1 MFQERHTLLPQNELL
16 AARRGLRTSERL
28 RIGIVGC
35 GRVTRLCHVPALAR
49 LPKAEVAALADVDSS
64 RVRDLARQTGARA
77 YHDHDALIA
86 DPEIDVVAVCV
97 PAVHHA
103 EVAVAALEGGKHVF
117 LEKPVALGLAEG
129 QRIAAAGARAKG
141 QLIVGFNLR
150 WHRLVSAARALV
162 EAGAVGKVDAVTT
175 RFTSP
180 ISNSDVMPAW
190 RRKRTLGG
198 GVINEMGPHHFDLWR
213 QFAREEVVEVF
224 AASRG
229 VDWDDESALVSGR
242 TESGALVSSFFSQS
256 AAEANEFEISG
267 DQGRLRVSLY
277 RFDSLELTP
286 RGIPIGDLRH
296 RLRGLVTTLCQLP
309 AGLSASRRGGDYAD
323 SYRREWRHVVDVVR
337 RGSAVECTIDDGLRA
352 LDIMLAA
359 GESAASGQAVPIVRS
374 SARIAEA

>member
-1 MFQERHTLLPQNELL
+1 
-16 AARRGLRTSERL
+16 LRTPERL
-28 RIGIVGC
+28 RIGIIGC
-35 GRVTRLCHVPALAR
+35 GRVTRLRHVPALAR
-49 LPKAEVAALADVDSS
+49 LPQAEIAGLADVDSS
-64 RVRDLARQTGARA
+64 QVGELARQTGARA
-77 YHDHDALIA
+77 YPDHDALIA

-103 EVAVAALEGGKHVF
+103 EVAVAALEGGKQVF
-117 LEKPVALGLAEG
+117 LEKPVALRLMDG

-150 WHRLVSAARALV
+150 WHRLVKAACELV
-162 EAGAVGKVDAVTT
+162 GAGAVGKVDAITT

-180 ISNSDVMPAW
+180 IGNSDVFAAW
-190 RRKRTLGG
+190 RRKRMLGG
-198 GVINEMGPHHFDLWR
+198 GVINEIGPHHFDLWR
-213 QFAREEVVEVF
+213 QLAREEVVEVF
-224 AASRG
+224 AASRS
-229 VDWDDESALVSGR
+229 VDGDDDSAVVSAR

-256 AAEANEFEISG
+256 TAEANEFEISG
-267 DQGRLRVSLY
+267 DQGRLRASLY

-296 RLRGLVTTLCQLP
+296 RLRGLVTMLRQLP

-323 SYRREWRHVVDVVR
+323 SYRREWQHVVDVVR

-359 GESAASGQAVPIVRS
+359 SASAASGRAIPIVRG